1 MDALLSLEDLTGVF
15 SVTDVVICL
24 LLSFVL
30 SSAIGWVYQI
40 THRGASY
47 TQSFVQTL
55 VLNGMV
61 VSVIMMIVGSN
72 IARAFALVGALS
84 IIRFR
89 NAVKETRDV
98 GFIFFTMAIGMAI
111 GTKFYLLAA
120 VSALVI
126 SLIIHCTIHDSGARG
141 IQVAGPGLS
150 PALTNTT
157 IENNAG
163 QAIYQSTLDMTPTY
177 LNLALTGNGTDAVV
191 FNAGYLYRP
200 LTLDGPQLNG
210 SPFIALDHINV
221 QSSGHLTLTAGTELL
236 MSAARGLDGP
246 ARCAHRMWASSPSK
260 IWRQVRCAS
269 LACHGCRKS
278 LAATACTP

>member
-1 MDALLSLEDLTGVF
+1 MGALLSVEDLTGVF

-61 VSVIMMIVGSN
+61 VAVIMLIVGSN

-111 GTKFYLLAA
+111 GTKFYLLAVVAA
-120 VSALVI
+120 VVI
-126 SLIIHCTIHDSGARG
+126 SLVILTMTRFNWYAR
-141 IQVAGPGLS
+141 QVASQILRVRVP
-150 PALTNTT
+150 NHV
-157 IENNAG
+157 EFH
-163 QAIYQSTLDMTPTY
+163 TLFDPVFVRYTSASE
-177 LNLALTGNGTDAVV
+177 LISVDAVQSGMLTELTYSV
-191 FNAGYLYRP
+191 TLKKQSQIQEFLAEIKRLNGNNRVTLIAGYNSTDL
-200 LTLDGPQLNG
+200 
-210 SPFIALDHINV
+210 
-221 QSSGHLTLTAGTELL
+221 
-236 MSAARGLDGP
+236 
-246 ARCAHRMWASSPSK
+246 
-260 IWRQVRCAS
+260 
-269 LACHGCRKS
+269 
-278 LAATACTP
+278 